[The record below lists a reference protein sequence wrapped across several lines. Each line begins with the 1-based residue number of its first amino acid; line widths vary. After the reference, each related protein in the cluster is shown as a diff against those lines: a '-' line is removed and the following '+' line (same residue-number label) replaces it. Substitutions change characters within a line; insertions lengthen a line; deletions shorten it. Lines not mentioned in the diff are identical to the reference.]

1 MLQAPSKSVWFQ
13 FGPAKLI
20 LTLVALVAPA
30 SVCCLYSFQHEW
42 DPFHLKYA
50 YFTES
55 ERLGMLEASKNM
67 FYFGYDSYM
76 KYAFPEDELD
86 PIHCKGRGP
95 DHDKPDNI
103 NINDA
108 LGDYSLTLVESLGT
122 LAVMGN
128 STEFKRAV
136 KLVIDHV
143 SFNKNSTVQVFEAT
157 IRVLGGLLS
166 AHLIIVDPRNT
177 LGNMSLPGYD
187 NELLYLAHDLASRLL
202 PAFSDTA
209 TGIPFPRVTLDKGIP
224 WNSINETCT
233 SGAGTL
239 VLEFGVLS
247 RLLNDPVYESV
258 SRQAVNKLWRLRS
271 NVTGLLGNI
280 INIQT
285 GEWLGVMSGLGA
297 GIDSYFEYLLKAYIL
312 FGDVNDLKKFNESY
326 ETIKF
331 HMRRGRPQCNY
342 GSGNIPLYVNVNMKT
357 GETVNTWIDAL
368 QAAWSAV
375 QVLNGDLEEAI
386 CSHALYY
393 TIWRR
398 YNALPERYNWQL
410 KAPDVRFY
418 PLRPEL
424 VESTYFLY
432 RATKNPFYLHVGRDI
447 LESINVHMRERCG
460 YCTIHDV
467 HTKELEDRMES
478 FFLSETCKYLYLLF
492 DEANPVNKEQ
502 SRYIFTTEGHILPL
516 DRNFHRRPWEEEWK
530 VEPKA
535 VKIRSLRKKK
545 RHKTE
550 IESAENVNSKPVIRE
565 AKLNIS
571 HCERLIPER
580 QYDLPILSKY
590 LRQVEVAVGLV
601 DGSN

>member
-1 MLQAPSKSVWFQ
+1 MQWRLAKPFWFQ
-13 FGPAKLI
+13 PGTTKSI
-20 LTLVALVAPA
+20 LTLLTLMGPA
-30 SVCCLYSFQHEW
+30 CVFCLYSYQHEW
-42 DPFHLKYA
+42 DPLHHKYA
-50 YFTES
+50 HFSES

-67 FYFGYDSYM
+67 FQFGYDNYM

-95 DHDKPDNI
+95 DYEKPDNI
-103 NINDA
+103 NINDV

-122 LAVMGN
+122 LADEN
-128 STEFKRAV
+128 QK
-136 KLVIDHV
+136 
-143 SFNKNSTVQVFEAT
+143 SFFL
-157 IRVLGGLLS
+157 RVLGGLLS

-177 LGNMSLPGYD
+177 LGNMSFPEYD
-187 NELLYLAHDLASRLL
+187 NELLSLAHDLASRLL

-224 WNSINETCT
+224 WNTLNETCT

-271 NVTGLLGNI
+271 NVTGNI

-285 GEWLGVMSGLGA
+285 GEWLGLMSGLGA

-375 QVLNGDLEEAI
+375 Q
-386 CSHALYY
+386 
-393 TIWRR
+393 
-398 YNALPERYNWQL
+398 
-410 KAPDVRFY
+410 
-418 PLRPEL
+418 
-424 VESTYFLY
+424 
-432 RATKNPFYLHVGRDI
+432 
-447 LESINVHMRERCG
+447 
-460 YCTIHDV
+460 
-467 HTKELEDRMES
+467 
-478 FFLSETCKYLYLLF
+478 LF

-502 SRYIFTTEGHILPL
+502 ARYIFTTEGHLLPL
-516 DRNFHRRPWEEEWK
+516 NMNFHRRPWEEEWQI
-530 VEPKA
+530 EPKVA
-535 VKIRSLRKKK
+535 ERKSTARSEK
-545 RHKTE
+545 RQKAKE
-550 IESAENVNSKPVIRE
+550 KRINQAENKPVVTE
-565 AKLNIS
+565 AMANVS
-571 HCERLIPER
+571 HCDKLIPDR
-580 QYDLPILSKY
+580 TYNLPILSKY
-590 LRQVEVAVGLV
+590 LRQLEVAVGLT